1 MRIPSSLTFLL
12 LFALQALL
20 ANAYTWQFTS
30 QPRQC
35 QILSLAIQGSGQPP
49 YNLLLLPTG
58 PNPFQNTTEFR
69 KIYHIPFSGNSLSFK
84 LDYPENS
91 SFVAVVCSSLS
102 HRICHFLISL
112 HTVCRSATTAVLV
125 PVAPVIRSLFSHRP
139 TRVVTIPLSPHK
151 SLGFFTPCLV
161 DSLNVVQY
169 SCIGV
174 HLSSMGMSLSIF
186 S

>member
-12 LFALQALL
+12 LFPLL
-20 ANAYTWQFTS
+20 ANAYTWKFTS
-30 QPRQC
+30 QPLQC
-35 QILSLAIQGSGQPP
+35 QNLSLSIQGSGQPP

-58 PNPFQNTTEFR
+58 PNPVHNTTEFR
-69 KIYHIPFSGNSLSFK
+69 KIYYIPFSGNSLSFK

-102 HRICHFLISL
+102 RRICHFLISL
-112 HTVCRSATTAVLV
+112 HTVCRSATVVVLV
-125 PVAPVIRSLFSHRP
+125 PVVPAIRLLFSHRL

-161 DSLNVVQY
+161 DLLNVIQY
-169 SCIGV
+169 SCIGI
-174 HLSSMGMSLSIF
+174 HLLSMGMSLSIF

>member
-1 MRIPSSLTFLL
+1 MKIVLVYTSLTFLL
-12 LFALQALL
+12 LFPLL
-20 ANAYTWQFTS
+20 ANAYTWKFTS

-35 QILSLAIQGSGQPP
+35 QNLSLSVQGSGQPP

-69 KIYHIPFSGNSLSFK
+69 KIHNIPFSGNSLSFK

-125 PVAPVIRSLFSHRP
+125 PVAPAIRSLFSHRL

-161 DSLNVVQY
+161 DSLNVNQY
-169 SCIGV
+169 SCIGTQ
-174 HLSSMGMSLSIF
+174 LPSMGMSLSDF